1 MPQDSLNNALRLLPS
16 VDTLLRTGASEG
28 LREQVGA
35 ASLSEL
41 ARAAVD
47 QLREELIANSRTE
60 IVDNHPGREEL
71 LDLAAEKLSE
81 MVARQKRAGLRR
93 VINATGVILHTNLGR
108 APISAAARR
117 AISEE
122 SAGYCTL
129 EYDLDTGERG
139 RRGARVEELLKQVTG
154 AEDALVVNNCAAASL
169 LTLTALASGGE
180 TIVSRGE
187 LVEIGGDFRVPDV
200 MTQSGAR
207 LVEVGTTNRTKV
219 SDFVRSIN
227 ENTRLIM
234 RVHPSNYR
242 IVGFTSM
249 PALAELAE
257 VAHNSGL
264 PLYEDAGSGALFD
277 LSAVGLSDEPV
288 ISKSIADGADVVTFS
303 GDKLLGGPQAGLIV
317 GRTDYVG
324 RMRKH
329 PLFRALRAD
338 KLILAALEATLS
350 AYARGTQAEEIPAL
364 RMLAAT
370 REEIETRAQLLV
382 KKIDGLNAGLT
393 CELIKDHSAIG
404 GGSGPLT
411 HPDTAAIAVM
421 HRNLSPQ
428 ELESTLRRATPPVI
442 ARIKEDRLLLDL
454 RTVASDEEGEIVK
467 ALSGL

>member
-1 MPQDSLNNALRLLPS
+1 
-16 VDTLLRTGASEG
+16 
-28 LREQVGA
+28 
-35 ASLSEL
+35 
-41 ARAAVD
+41 
-47 QLREELIANSRTE
+47 
-60 IVDNHPGREEL
+60 
-71 LDLAAEKLSE
+71 
-81 MVARQKRAGLRR
+81 
-93 VINATGVILHTNLGR
+93 
-108 APISAAARR
+108 
-117 AISEE
+117 
-122 SAGYCTL
+122 
-129 EYDLDTGERG
+129 
-139 RRGARVEELLKQVTG
+139 
-154 AEDALVVNNCAAASL
+154 
-169 LTLTALASGGE
+169 
-180 TIVSRGE
+180 
-187 LVEIGGDFRVPDV
+187 

-350 AYARGTQAEEIPAL
+350 AYARGAQAEEIPAL

-411 HPDTAAIAVM
+411 HPDTTAIAVTY
-421 HRNLSPQ
+421 RNLSPQ
-428 ELESTLRRATPPVI
+428 ELESALRRATPPVI

-454 RTVASDEEGEIVK
+454 RTVSPEEEREILA
-467 ALSGL
+467 ALSDLVT